1 MGKFVSIKEK
11 TMLRKLL
18 SLTLG
23 IASIVVCF
31 SFPAFAQ
38 KTERGTITGTVTAD
52 QGKVIGFRV
61 AAHNMDR
68 RLWYTVFTSK
78 GRYMVPQALPGRY
91 EVIVNEPEYDSPTV
105 TLQLGPGESKAADLA
120 VKHQGDAAWKAANG
134 DGNLDHRN
142 SLARAAVDAASN
154 VRPGNGKVVYVNNL
168 EEMFPPGPGLG
179 LLRENCTGCHGEG
192 FGSKHYTKDGFIQG
206 IERATETGPGYNEYA
221 IALGRTP
228 INRSQKELMADYLVK
243 NFGPGLPDRVLR
255 LDPLVPD
262 ESVVS
267 KQIYVSYDVPEDL
280 PFAPGEDELLA
291 DIVDGVAPQ
300 EPTPYAVHHLQEVFI
315 SPVDGNVWISCGS
328 CNSLLR
334 LNPTAY
340 DSAERWKNY
349 PIKGK
354 NHVQPSGIG
363 IDKDG
368 RVWWPELRGGMLGE
382 LDPTT
387 GAQIRHRLPQ
397 QVGAIHEA
405 VIDKDGNIGFGLIWG
420 AEFGRYEAKTHK
432 IHMYPT
438 PTPDNGI
445 YGLVFDE
452 HGNMWGAGWEKGT
465 INKWDVDTEAVK
477 EYKVPNSW
485 GMLRRIS
492 VDSKGIVWAGEYN
505 TGILA
510 RFDPATEKLTEYKI
524 PLSGANPYDTWP
536 DRSGNIWIGDQ
547 PHSALIKF
555 DPNTARFTFYPMPQ
569 PHQSVP
575 KFQVA
580 DDNTIWFGTRGKKVA
595 VAVHFYPDGYTA
607 NAPPTP

>member
-1 MGKFVSIKEK
+1 M
-11 TMLRKLL
+11 
-18 SLTLG
+18 TLG
-23 IASIVVCF
+23 MASVFFCF
-31 SFPAFAQ
+31 SLPSLAQ
-38 KTERGTITGTVTAD
+38 QQARGTITGAVSAD

-61 AAHNMDR
+61 AAHNLDR

-78 GRYMVPQALPGRY
+78 GHYTVPQALPGRY
-91 EVIVNEPEYDSPTV
+91 EVTVNEPEYDSSTV
-105 TLQLGPGESKAADLA
+105 TLQLGPGESKTADLA
-120 VKHQGDAAWKAANG
+120 LKHQDEAAWKAANG

-142 SLARAAVDAASN
+142 SLARAAAAVSN
-154 VRPGNGKVVYVNNL
+154 SSLGEGNGKVVYVNNL
-168 EEMFPPGPGLG
+168 EEMYPPGPGLP

-192 FGSKHYTKDGFIQG
+192 WGSKHYTKVGFIEG
-206 IERATETGPGYNEYA
+206 IERATETGPGYNEYD

-228 INRSQKELMADYLVK
+228 INKSQKELMADYLVR

-255 LDPLVPD
+255 VDPLIPD

-267 KQIYVSYDVPEDL
+267 KEIYVSYDVPDDL
-280 PFAPGEDELLA
+280 PFAPGEAELGS
-291 DIVDGVAPQ
+291 DIVDGAIQQ

-349 PIKGK
+349 PIKGA

-363 IDKDG
+363 IDKQG

-387 GAQIRHRLPQ
+387 GTQIRHRLPQ

-405 VIDKDGNIGFGLIWG
+405 VIDKDGNVGFGLIWG
-420 AEFGRYEAKTHK
+420 AEFGRMEAKTHK

-524 PLSGANPYDTWP
+524 PLNGANPYDTWP
-536 DRSGNIWIGDQ
+536 DKSGNIWIGDQ

-555 DPNTARFTFYPMPQ
+555 NPNTAKFTFYPMPQ

-607 NAPPTP
+607 GAQPTP